1 MPKRSRWRAL
11 VRWTCLA
18 IVAVVLVIG
27 TAGTSKMF
35 QDCMQNAANRG
46 GAPDVTLDVAKVLSA
61 AGTYRDCAGEFLQQ
75 NSSAVTATFIIVLA
89 LSTVALWWSTRRLW
103 LANEEQLA
111 FAQEAASRHET
122 DVATSVKIA
131 EEAAA
136 AARQSTDMVRQSLA
150 SLERAYVFADSHNMR
165 QAAGDDPLRP
175 FHFTTVWKNTGRT
188 RTVRA
193 RNHISWN
200 ALKTPLPPDFQFPDL
215 GAHPTAPLLIA
226 PGAAIIGQR
235 VDIPHQVIAE
245 AMEGKNH
252 LYAWGWCEYNDVFP
266 GTQRH
271 RTEFCV
277 KLERVEIADAPGAP
291 PGQRRISVQFVPHH
305 QYNGADEDCFKRA
318 QT

>member
-1 MPKRSRWRAL
+1 MPKRSRWRAV
-11 VRWTCLA
+11 VRWICLA
-18 IVAVVLVIG
+18 IVAAALAVG
-27 TAGTSKMF
+27 TVGISKTFQECTRDAGHP
-35 QDCMQNAANRG
+35 G
-46 GAPDVTLDVAKVLSA
+46 GAQAAGYDVAKLLVV

-75 NSSAVTATFIIVLA
+75 NGAAVTAAFIVILA
-89 LSTVALWWSTRRLW
+89 LSTIALWWSTRRLW

-111 FAQEAASRHET
+111 LSREAASRHEGE
-122 DVATSVKIA
+122 VATSVKIA

-136 AARQSTDMVRQSLA
+136 VARQSTDMVRQSLA

-165 QAAGDDPLRP
+165 QATGDDPLRP
-175 FHFTTVWKNTGRT
+175 FHFTAVWKNTGRT

-193 RNHISWN
+193 RNHISWS

-226 PGAAIIGQR
+226 PGAAIMGQR

-245 AMEGKNH
+245 AMEGKNQ

-277 KLERVEIADAPGAP
+277 KLERVEVADAPGVPA
-291 PGQRRISVQFVPHH
+291 GQRRISVQFVHHH
-305 QYNGADEDCFKRA
+305 QYNGADEDCLKRV